1 VILCGNTTQALDLAA
16 HVMAHREG
24 VTLVSLMEHHSNDL
38 PHRSRG
44 KVVHFGVKDDGTLD
58 YDDLEAK
65 LRQLTGEAGGGHR
78 RLQRHRLPAR
88 RPPDRAPGARARRAH
103 PDRRRADPGARARRR
118 AARLDPGHLDFFAGA
133 GHKAT
138 RLSARRSCS
147 GRSSSSTR
155 RLPTSPRAAP
165 SST

>member
-1 VILCGNTTQALDLAA
+1 VILCSNTPQALDLAS

-24 VTLVSLMEHHSNDL
+24 ITLVSLMEHHSNDL

-65 LRQLTGEAGGGHR
+65 LRQHPVKLVAVTGASNVTGYLPDVHGIA
-78 RLQRHRLPAR
+78 RLAHAH
-88 RPPDRAPGARARRAH
+88 GARILIDGTRPSTCCPTPTRAISTSS
-103 PDRRRADPGARARRR
+103 RERATRP
-118 AARLDPGHLDFFAGA
+118 
-133 GHKAT
+133 T

-147 GRSSSSTR
+147 GRSSCSTR